1 MSFQGLAFLLL
12 PADPG
17 LTATIDE
24 ADDRWSLPASPNAG
38 TSVVIWGRGPL
49 LSGTRPVVAAR
60 SSFDRERGLRSIR
73 RWSPASFRVVGVHR
87 LPPAELAGGRLRN
100 RLRGALLGG
109 AIVELWS
116 QGQVRR
122 VIDAVTEA
130 AGGAPVKQLM
140 PGAGG
145 SAVIRLHGVAGG
157 DVVLRAARR
166 GDPVDPD
173 WAATALETLEPLALR
188 EVPRLLK
195 RGEVAGATWSIE
207 SVLSGRRPVRISAVL
222 AQGVARL
229 CGVFPRSERPAT
241 AHEQDVR
248 RVADRFPHWATLISQ
263 VTEEVSDVARAV
275 PSTLRHGDL
284 WAGNLLARRGRL
296 TGIVDWDAWH
306 PSALP
311 GVDLL
316 HLVAT
321 AEGLRTKQGLGHTW
335 LRQPWESEDYRSVA
349 SDYWKI
355 SRIVPNARFLR
366 AVGMAWWAGHV
377 AASIRRLPRLAEDE
391 RWVASNVEEV
401 LQALG
406 GRS

>member
-1 MSFQGLAFLLL
+1 
-12 PADPG
+12 
-17 LTATIDE
+17 
-24 ADDRWSLPASPNAG
+24 
-38 TSVVIWGRGPL
+38 
-49 LSGTRPVVAAR
+49 
-60 SSFDRERGLRSIR
+60 
-73 RWSPASFRVVGVHR
+73 
-87 LPPAELAGGRLRN
+87 
-100 RLRGALLGG
+100 
-109 AIVELWS
+109 
-116 QGQVRR
+116 
-122 VIDAVTEA
+122 VIDAVAEA
-130 AGGAPVKQLM
+130 ADGAQVKQLM
-140 PGAGG
+140 PGSGG
-145 SAVIRLHGVAGG
+145 SAVVRLRRVADGE
-157 DVVLRAARR
+157 VVLRAARS

-173 WAATALETLEPLALR
+173 RAATALETLEPLGLR
-188 EVPRLLK
+188 EVPRLVK
-195 RGEVAGATWSIE
+195 RGEVAGASWSTE
-207 SVLSGRRPVRISAVL
+207 SVLPGRRPIRISAAL
-222 AQGVARL
+222 TQPIAQLIAG
-229 CGVFPRSERPAT
+229 FPRSEQPAT

-248 RVADRFPHWATLISQ
+248 SVADRFPHRAKLMSQ
-263 VTEEVSDVARAV
+263 VTEEMSDVARAV
-275 PSTLRHGDL
+275 PSILRHGDL

-321 AEGLRTKQGLGHTW
+321 AEGLRTKRGLGHTW
-335 LRQPWESEDYRSVA
+335 LRQPWESEDYRSVT

-406 GRS
+406 GR